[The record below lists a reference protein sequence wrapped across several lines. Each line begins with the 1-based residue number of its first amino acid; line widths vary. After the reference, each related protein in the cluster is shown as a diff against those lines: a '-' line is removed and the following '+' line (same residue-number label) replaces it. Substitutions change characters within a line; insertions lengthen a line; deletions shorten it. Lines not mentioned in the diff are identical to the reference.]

1 MVEPV
6 RVIQVVTQMNRAG
19 LECRLMDIY
28 RKIDRNRVQFDFYTC
43 SKNKGFFDEEIVS
56 MGGRIYYNDPLSTL
70 TIYRISSIFKNF
82 FVNHPE
88 YKIAHCHLNQWCGWV
103 LKGAYE
109 ANINVRIAHS
119 RTALQTSTL
128 KNIIKNFIKI
138 SVNKYATHLFAVSN
152 EAGEW
157 LYGKSAIKEGKV
169 DIWPN
174 AIDCSKYIF
183 NENIRRRIRAELDLG
198 DAYTIIHVGNLRPE
212 KNHSFLLRVFA
223 EIKKQEP
230 NSKLVLVGNVS
241 PDSEYHKLATQL
253 DISKHVLFLGSRSDV
268 PELLQAGD
276 VFVFPSFYE
285 GFPGAVLE
293 AQAAGL
299 PCIISDSITSEVCVT
314 PLVKQM
320 SLGLPT
326 EVWAAEI
333 LKQQYTLREDMYSP
347 LVKAGYDI
355 DALAKK
361 MTEFYEKNRDIINC

>member
-6 RVIQVVTQMNRAG
+6 RVLQVVTQMNRAG

-43 SKNKGFFDEEIVS
+43 AKNKGYFDDEIVS
-56 MGGRIYYNDPLSTL
+56 LGGRIYYNDPLSIL
-70 TIYRISSIFKNF
+70 TMYRIPSILKSFLLNRS
-82 FVNHPE
+82 E
-88 YKIAHCHLNQWCGWV
+88 YQIVHCHLNQWCSWV

-109 ANINVRIAHS
+109 ADIKVRIAHS
-119 RTALQTSTL
+119 RTSLQTRTFR
-128 KNIIKNFIKI
+128 NMIKNCIKI
-138 SVNKYATHLFAVSN
+138 SVNKYATHRFAVSKK
-152 EAGEW
+152 AGEW
-157 LYGKSAIKEGKV
+157 LFGKSAMKKGKV

-174 AIDCSKYIF
+174 AIDCTKYIY
-183 NENIRRRIRAELDLG
+183 NQNMRRRIRDELDLG

-212 KNHSFLLRVFA
+212 KNHSFLIRVFA
-223 EIKKQEP
+223 ELNKQHS

-241 PDSEYHKLATQL
+241 ADSEYHKLATQL
-253 DISKHVLFLGSRSDV
+253 EISKNVLFLGSRSNV

-285 GFPGAVLE
+285 GFPGAILE

-299 PCIISDSITSEVCVT
+299 PCIISDTITAEVCAT

-320 SLGLPT
+320 SLGLST

-333 LKQQYTLREDMYSP
+333 LKQQYTIRENMYSC

-355 DALAKK
+355 DTLAKK
-361 MTEFYEKNRDIINC
+361 MTEFYEGAII